1 METTTLKVRTDVHL
15 ARRLYHTLG
24 VCIVLAVFS
33 YLPRSI
39 MIPLFMSFTAI
50 CLFIDII
57 RQKVPHMN
65 QRFMKSFALFIR
77 QNEVQNLT
85 GMTFITL
92 GITTIAI
99 VFPPEIVKLSLLMLA
114 FGDPISS
121 IFGILYG
128 KDKLVGNK
136 SLQGTIAGLVVCAL
150 VSAIYFLSFGLYL
163 DRIILIS
170 LICGIIGAVSE
181 LLPIRDLDDNF
192 TFPIISSTL
201 LWLLF
206 KTIGM

>member
-1 METTTLKVRTDVHL
+1 METTALKVRTDVHL

-24 VCIVLAVFS
+24 VCIILALYS
-33 YLPRSI
+33 YLPRTF
-39 MIPLFMSFTAI
+39 MIPLFVGFTAL

-57 RQKVPHMN
+57 RQKFPQLN
-65 QRFMKSFALFIR
+65 QRFTKSFSLFIR
-77 QNEVQNLT
+77 QNEIQNLT

-136 SLQGTIAGLVVCAL
+136 SLQGTVAGLVACTVVAG
-150 VSAIYFLSFGLYL
+150 IYFLSLGLYL
-163 DRIILIS
+163 DRIILVS
-170 LICGIIGAVSE
+170 LVCGIIGAVSE
-181 LLPIRDLDDNF
+181 LLPVRDLDDNF
-192 TFPIISSTL
+192 TFPIISSAL